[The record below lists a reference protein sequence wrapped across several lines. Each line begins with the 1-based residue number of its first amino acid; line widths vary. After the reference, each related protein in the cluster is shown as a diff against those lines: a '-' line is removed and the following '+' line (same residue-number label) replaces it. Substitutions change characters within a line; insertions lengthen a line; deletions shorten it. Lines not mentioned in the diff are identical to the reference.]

1 MFILENSLLV
11 SWIDTPIVHTA
22 WSHGLLGHRVYIES
36 MTQETDS
43 FQSSVERTEFETQ
56 PELMNMVLQHLNDV
70 RNNGNISNSLPAQTY
85 PAFYE

>member
-1 MFILENSLLV
+1 
-11 SWIDTPIVHTA
+11 
-22 WSHGLLGHRVYIES
+22 

-56 PELMNMVLQHLNDV
+56 PELMNVVLQHLNDL
-70 RNNGNISNSLPAQTY
+70 RNNGNISNSLPVQTY

>member
-22 WSHGLLGHRVYIES
+22 WSHGLFGHRVYIES

-56 PELMNMVLQHLNDV
+56 PELMNVVLQHLNDL
-70 RNNGNISNSLPAQTY
+70 RNNGNISSSLPVQTY